1 MFNSYLQRIRAVNF
15 CEAAVCGVV
24 IKLCGICIT
33 DCITETFYN
42 TGHTTYISHKR
53 PKHPPSLS
61 VLNLA

>member
-1 MFNSYLQRIRAVNF
+1 MFNSHLQRIRAVNF

-33 DCITETFYN
+33 ETFYN

-53 PKHPPSLS
+53 PKHPPNLS